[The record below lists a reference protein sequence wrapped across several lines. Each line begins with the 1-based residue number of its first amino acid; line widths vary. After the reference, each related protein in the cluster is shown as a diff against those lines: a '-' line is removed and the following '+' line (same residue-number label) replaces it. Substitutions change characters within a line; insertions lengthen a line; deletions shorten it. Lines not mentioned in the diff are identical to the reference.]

1 MVVKDGD
8 ESHGISIRKKS
19 HPKNKS
25 KEWEGWKK
33 QLFRANNEIN

>member
-8 ESHGISIRKKS
+8 ESHGISIRKKN

-25 KEWEGWKK
+25 KEWEGWKNSYSV
-33 QLFRANNEIN
+33 QITR